1 MKFGEIRST
10 INMKQVLKIA
20 GIALVALGVSVGL
33 WLYLNGYLTKSKA
46 STTDAKLSFSETTK
60 KAKGGETVKVGLLVT
75 TETGMSGVDVTFE
88 TTGTNLNF
96 LYAQSTSQ
104 LPVGFDERV
113 LTENMTTTQTA
124 QGTKVLRRMMLVSKK
139 PAVQLPKSLF
149 IPLYF
154 AVINNGQTTAKS
166 SISVNLSSSQ
176 VSGPAVP
183 GNLFTLL
190 GNRKPLDFTV
200 EVDDARAAAATNL
213 FCDSICGTATILK
226 WTDSANEDGYTILKD
241 GQQLAKLGENTQAYP
256 HTWCGDFNTH
266 TYAVIAYNV
275 RGSVSTTEPSIKC
288 ACQRCPTPAPPT
300 PTPVQPTNSSD
311 LIFRLQFPDVDSTV
325 SQLADVKITI
335 LGDGGERVC
344 LDDTDCAFTVPFTR
358 MGTSNYF
365 SSPQLQYNLNKTIPY
380 SLVVKHP
387 HTVRRTYKHV
397 FLKWRHVLT
406 CLGNASESGC
416 GELVSEIDKKPMY
429 SGDMQGL
436 DITAEGYNIIDSMD
450 LTAVGAIADSQKLSN
465 IKSSEGDMNFDGS
478 TDVKD
483 YGIVARNL
491 GKKGN

>member
-1 MKFGEIRST
+1 MKHIG
-10 INMKQVLKIA
+10 KIIIVA
-20 GIALVALGVSVGL
+20 VVALGSSVGL
-33 WLYLNGYLTKSKA
+33 WMYLNGYLTQSKA
-46 STTDAKLSFSETTK
+46 STSIARFSFVEKEKEIKPEEKQIVHADLQVSATS
-60 KAKGGETVKVGLLVT
+60 
-75 TETGMSGVDVTFE
+75 GMSAMDIAFT
-88 TTGTNLNF
+88 TTGTNLSF
-96 LYAQSTSQ
+96 IYDRTATALQTT
-104 LPVGFDERV
+104 GFEMLLDDA
-113 LTENMTTTQTA
+113 NMA
-124 QGTKVLRRMMLVSKK
+124 RKNADGTGTLRRIVLISKK
-139 PAVQLPKSLF
+139 KASDLPKSVI
-149 IPLYF
+149 IPLF
-154 AVINNGQTTAKS
+154 FSVINSGQAAKTVLTANIS
-166 SISVNLSSSQ
+166 ASQVVGVSDTLTSGTVFTLEGENTSPITYTISVYD
-176 VSGPAVP
+176 P
-183 GNLFTLL
+183 
-190 GNRKPLDFTV
+190 
-200 EVDDARAAAATNL
+200 RAAAATNL

-335 LGDGGERVC
+335 LGDGGDRVC
-344 LDDTDCAFTVPFTR
+344 LDDTDCAFSVPFTR

-436 DITAEGYNIIDSMD
+436 DITAEGYNIIDSKD
-450 LTAVGAIADSQKLSN
+450 LTAVGAVADSQKVSN